1 MNTRVGALLASLER
15 AVPTLLPPKRE
26 HLNDGRKRRQL
37 IVSIDGHGYPLIA
50 KTFMERDLVNTVKLT
65 TGLC

>member
-26 HLNDGRKRRQL
+26 HRRERRQL
-37 IVSIDGHGYPLIA
+37 IVLIDGHGYPLIG
-50 KTFMERDLVNTVKLT
+50 KTFMERDLVNTMKLT